1 MVTNRVFLGVNQDA
15 SVVQS
20 ALDSLPGV
28 NGIKPLASEAGCRF
42 EVRGDFGDD
51 LTSALANLARE
62 NQWQLRELNESPY
75 SLEDTFISYIQRS
88 GKGVA

>member
-1 MVTNRVFLGVNQDA
+1 
-15 SVVQS
+15 
-20 ALDSLPGV
+20 
-28 NGIKPLASEAGCRF
+28 
-42 EVRGDFGDD
+42 VRGDFGDD